1 MATSFFCHGTKKV
14 FLFNFFIHV
23 KTMANCRKG
32 TWKLGENI
40 RCVGG
45 GEIIT
50 DIRGGTVQLF
60 HSSVCITVLESR
72 FRYGSVCLGK
82 NYTVK

>member
-1 MATSFFCHGTKKV
+1 MATRTIIFYLFFG
-14 FLFNFFIHV
+14 FISV
-23 KTMANCRKG
+23 KTMANFRKW

-50 DIRGGTVQLF
+50 DIKA
-60 HSSVCITVLESR
+60 
-72 FRYGSVCLGK
+72 RY
-82 NYTVK
+82 